1 MDTLKLPDGTAPVIY
16 FVDLDGTLLSTSSEK
31 YFLKH
36 LVNRGIL
43 SPSRFMIFLL
53 HYILH
58 PVRTIREG
66 KGWNRSYLSGIPT
79 ETVMREAE
87 ICAKELLK
95 SNIRSWTLQSIHELK
110 AAGCR
115 IVLLS
120 ASLEYIVNGIAKE
133 LPVDEICAS
142 EPLMVNNRFTGELA
156 GIRPWGKNKMKL
168 AVDICT
174 RYDTELDRCAA
185 AGDSWADRFIM
196 EKSGC
201 SFAVCPDRKLNKLAA
216 RKNWPA
222 VKGRHTRWA

>member
-1 MDTLKLPDGTAPVIY
+1 MV
-16 FVDLDGTLLSTSSEK
+16 
-31 YFLKH
+31 
-36 LVNRGIL
+36 
-43 SPSRFMIFLL
+43 FLL
-53 HYILH
+53 HYFLH

-66 KGWNRSYLSGIPT
+66 KGWNRNYLTGVSP

-87 ICAKELLK
+87 ICAKELLD

-120 ASLEYIVNGIAKE
+120 ASLEYIVKGIARE

-142 EPLMVNNRFTGELA
+142 KPLMVDNRFTGDLA
-156 GIRPWGKNKMKL
+156 GIRPWGENKVKL
-168 AVDICT
+168 AVDICG
-174 RYDTELDRCAA
+174 RRGTELVRCAA

-196 EKSGC
+196 MKSGC

-216 RKNWPA
+216 MKNWLT